1 MSNESKNLSKL
12 LCFTDVLC
20 DFADDVTGYEYHDHQ
35 FNVEI
40 DDDKF
45 NFDLPELVDEIRKYR
60 QAVIDDIENCSD
72 DEWGDEVAD
81 KPKSFFD
88 ELFVPDFTTIKTSND
103 EVTMS
108 DNDEVTMSDNDKI
121 TMSDFDNF
129 RQGMPDT
136 VKTMFNLALPLSI
149 IEEAEAH
156 KKLDKPKPK
165 SERIKEIEM
174 HTMLILAQIA
184 VS

>member
-1 MSNESKNLSKL
+1 MSNKTQNLSKL

-20 DFADDVTGYEYHDHQ
+20 DFADDVTDYEYHDHQ
-35 FNVEI
+35 FNIGI

-45 NFDLPELVDEIRKYR
+45 NFDLPELVAEIRKYR

-72 DEWGDEVAD
+72 DERCDEVAD
-81 KPKSFFD
+81 RPKSIFD
-88 ELFVPDFTTIKTSND
+88 GLFVPEFTTEKTS
-103 EVTMS
+103 
-108 DNDEVTMSDNDKI
+108 NDKI

-136 VKTMFNLALPLSI
+136 VKTMFNLVLPLSI

-156 KKLDKPKPK
+156 EKATEPKQK
-165 SERIKEIEM
+165 SERIKAIEM
-174 HTMLILAQIA
+174 HTMMSLARIV

>member
-1 MSNESKNLSKL
+1 MSNKTQNLSKL

-20 DFADDVTGYEYHDHQ
+20 DFADSVTDYEYHDHQ
-35 FNVEI
+35 FNIGI

-45 NFDLPELVDEIRKYR
+45 NFDLPELVSEIRKYR

-81 KPKSFFD
+81 IPKSFFD
-88 ELFVPDFTTIKTSND
+88 ELFVPEFTTKTSND
-103 EVTMS
+103 E
-108 DNDEVTMSDNDKI
+108 I
-121 TMSDFDNF
+121 TMSDFDYF

-136 VKTMFNLALPLSI
+136 IKKVFDLVLPLSI

-156 KKLDKPKPK
+156 EKATEPMPKEK
-165 SERIKEIEM
+165 RIKAIEM
-174 HTMLILAQIA
+174 HTMMNLARIA

>member
-1 MSNESKNLSKL
+1 MSNEAQNLSKL
-12 LCFTDVLC
+12 LHFTDVLC
-20 DFADDVTGYEYHDHQ
+20 DFADDVTDYEYHDHQ

-45 NFDLPELVDEIRKYR
+45 NFDLPELVAEIRKYR

-72 DEWGDEVAD
+72 DEWVDEVAD
-81 KPKSFFD
+81 KPKSFFA
-88 ELFVPDFTTIKTSND
+88 ELFVPEFTTIKTSND
-103 EVTMS
+103 E
-108 DNDEVTMSDNDKI
+108 I

-136 VKTMFNLALPLSI
+136 VKTMFNLVLPLSI
-149 IEEAEAH
+149 IEEAEVH
-156 KKLDKPKPK
+156 EKLDKPKPK

-174 HTMLILAQIA
+174 HTMLRLAQIA
-184 VS
+184 VG

>member
-1 MSNESKNLSKL
+1 MSNETQNLSKL

-20 DFADDVTGYEYHDHQ
+20 DFADSVTDYEYHDHQ

-45 NFDLPELVDEIRKYR
+45 NFDLPELVAEIRKYR

-88 ELFVPDFTTIKTSND
+88 ELFVPEFTTEKTSND
-103 EVTMS
+103 E
-108 DNDEVTMSDNDKI
+108 I

-136 VKTMFNLALPLSI
+136 IKTLFDLLLPSLI
-149 IEEAEAH
+149 IEEAKGHE
-156 KKLDKPKPK
+156 KLPEPK
-165 SERIKEIEM
+165 SKGERIQAIEIYA
-174 HTMLILAQIA
+174 MLEIAQIA

>member
-1 MSNESKNLSKL
+1 MSNETQNLSKL
-12 LCFTDVLC
+12 LHFTESLC
-20 DFADDVTGYEYHDHQ
+20 AFADDVAKYYDCQ

-45 NFDLPELVDEIRKYR
+45 KFDLPELVAEIRKYR
-60 QAVIDDIENCSD
+60 QAIIDDIENCSD

-81 KPKSFFD
+81 KPKSVFA
-88 ELFVPDFTTIKTSND
+88 ELFVPEFTTEKTSND
-103 EVTMS
+103 E
-108 DNDEVTMSDNDKI
+108 I

-136 VKTMFNLALPLSI
+136 VKTTFNLVLPLSI

-156 KKLDKPKPK
+156 KKLDKPKQK
-165 SERIKEIEM
+165 SERIKAIEM
-174 HTMLILAQIA
+174 HIMLRLAQIA

>member
-1 MSNESKNLSKL
+1 MMSNRAEPLIKL

-20 DFADDVTGYEYHDHQ
+20 DFADSVTDYEYHDHQ

-45 NFDLPELVDEIRKYR
+45 NFDLPELVAEIRKYR

-72 DEWGDEVAD
+72 DERCDEVAD
-81 KPKSFFD
+81 KPKSVFA
-88 ELFVPDFTTIKTSND
+88 ELFVPEFTTEKTSND
-103 EVTMS
+103 E
-108 DNDEVTMSDNDKI
+108 I

-136 VKTMFNLALPLSI
+136 VKTMFNLVLPLSI
-149 IEEAEAH
+149 IEEAEDHEKATEPM
-156 KKLDKPKPK
+156 PKEK
-165 SERIKEIEM
+165 RIKAIEM
-174 HTMLILAQIA
+174 HTMLRLARIA

>member
-1 MSNESKNLSKL
+1 MAIKAQNLSKL
-12 LCFTDVLC
+12 LHFTESLC
-20 DFADDVTGYEYHDHQ
+20 AFADVTKYHDCQ
-35 FNVEI
+35 FNIEI

-45 NFDLPELVDEIRKYR
+45 KFDLPELVAETRKYR

-81 KPKSFFD
+81 KPKSVFA
-88 ELFVPDFTTIKTSND
+88 ELFVPEFTTIKTSND
-103 EVTMS
+103 E
-108 DNDEVTMSDNDKI
+108 I
-121 TMSDFDNF
+121 TMSDFDSL

-136 VKTMFNLALPLSI
+136 IKAIFYLVLPLSI
-149 IEEAEAH
+149 LEEAEAH

-165 SERIKEIEM
+165 SERIKGIEM
-174 HTMLILAQIA
+174 HTMLRLAQIA